1 MWNKSSLHDLIETKL
16 TDYQIIVVANRE
28 PYVHRFHDG
37 GARVECIRP
46 ASGLAAALDPVM
58 RASGGVWVGHG
69 SGDADR
75 RFVDA
80 DDHVRV
86 PPEDPSYTLRRVW
99 LTKEQEEGYYHGLAN
114 EGLWPLCHVTFTRP
128 IFEPR
133 HWQLYREVNA
143 LFGDAVLEEAGDR
156 PTFVFIQDYHFGLLP
171 RYLKDRNPNLIIAQ
185 FWHIPWPNRE
195 TFRVFP
201 WKEELL
207 DGMLG
212 NDLLGFHL
220 RYHCQNFIETVDRT
234 IEARVDHEQAEIVRG
249 NRTTLVRP
257 FPISIDFEQHGATAA
272 SDEVEAVMK
281 QWKNLLRLRG
291 DWLGIG
297 IERIDYTK
305 GIPERFRALDRLF
318 ERWPRYR
325 GHLTFLQV
333 GVPSRAHIPAY
344 QQLDNEIDRLAAEVN
359 AKWSTP
365 TWKPILYHKRHFSP
379 IEMMALHRL
388 ADFCVVSSLHD
399 GMNLVAKEFVA
410 SRIDGDGVLLLSQF
424 AGSVLE
430 LSDAVLFNP
439 FAVDELAESM
449 HQALLMRP
457 AERKRRML
465 RMRTAVE
472 ENNVYRWAGKI
483 LSALLKVDTAEPP
496 ESKQQSSPDLLRY
509 SNEPSAHTSPGPR
522 ARIPGRANAASAV

>member
-1 MWNKSSLHDLIETKL
+1 MWNRSALHNLIETKL

-28 PYVHRFHDG
+28 PYVHRFTGG
-37 GARVECIRP
+37 GASVECIRP

-58 RASGGVWVGHG
+58 RASGGVWVAHG

-75 RFVDA
+75 EFVDA
-80 DDHVRV
+80 RDHVGV
-86 PPEDPSYTLRRVW
+86 PPEDPVYTLRRVW

-128 IFEPR
+128 VFDPR
-133 HWQLYREVNA
+133 HWQYYREVNA
-143 LFGDAVLEEAGDR
+143 LFADAVLEEAGDR

-171 RYLKDRNPNLIIAQ
+171 RYLKDRNPNLIVAQ

-207 DGMLG
+207 DGLLG

-220 RYHCQNFIETVDRT
+220 RYHCHNFIETVDRT
-234 IEARVDHEQAEIVRG
+234 IEAKVDHEQAEIVRG
-249 NRTTLVRP
+249 NKMTQVRP
-257 FPISIDFEQHGATAA
+257 FPISIDFERHAVMAQSAA
-272 SDEVEAVMK
+272 VEAEIAH
-281 QWKNLLRLRG
+281 WKNGMRLG
-291 DWLGIG
+291 GGLLGIG

-305 GIPERFRALDRLF
+305 GIPERLRGLDRVF

-325 GHLTFLQV
+325 GNLTFLQV
-333 GVPSRAHIPAY
+333 GVPSRGHIPAY
-344 QQLDNEIDRLAAEVN
+344 QHLDDEIDRLVDEIN
-359 AKWSTP
+359 GKWSTP
-365 TWKPILYHKRHFSP
+365 SWQPVLYHKRHFSP
-379 IEMMALHRL
+379 VEMMALHRL

-399 GMNLVAKEFVA
+399 GMNLVAKEFVS
-410 SRIDGDGVLLLSQF
+410 SRADEDGVLLLSQF

-439 FAVDELAESM
+439 YAVDELSDAI
-449 HQALLMRP
+449 HQALTMTRS
-457 AERKRRML
+457 ERRRRMQ
-465 RMRTAVE
+465 RMRSAVE

-483 LSALLKVDTAEPP
+483 LSALLKVDTSEAINP
-496 ESKQQSSPDLLRY
+496 KQQSIPDFLPY
-509 SNEPSAHTSPGPR
+509 FDEPCSYHSPGPQAELADR
-522 ARIPGRANAASAV
+522 ARAASAV

>member
-1 MWNKSSLHDLIETKL
+1 MWNKSSLHELIETKL
-16 TDYQIIVVANRE
+16 SDHQFIVVANRE
-28 PYVHRFHDG
+28 PYVHRFANG
-37 GARVECIRP
+37 GTEVECIRP
-46 ASGLAAALDPVM
+46 ASGMAAALDPVM
-58 RASGGVWVGHG
+58 RASGGVWIGHG

-75 RFVDA
+75 EFVDRE
-80 DDHVRV
+80 DHVRV
-86 PPEDPSYTLRRVW
+86 PPEDPAYTLRRVW

-128 IFEPR
+128 VFSAR
-133 HWQLYREVNA
+133 HWELYREVNA
-143 LFGDAVLEEAGDR
+143 LFGDAVLEEAGNR

-207 DGMLG
+207 DGLLG

-234 IEARVDHEQAEIVRG
+234 IEARVDYEQAQIVRR
-249 NRTTLVRP
+249 NKMTQVRP
-257 FPISIDFEQHGATAA
+257 FPISIDFDQHAA
-272 SDEVEAVMK
+272 MASSTGVEVEMNH
-281 QWKNLLRLRG
+281 WKSQLRHRG
-291 DWLGIG
+291 DLLGIG

-305 GIPERFRALDRLF
+305 GIPERLRAIDRVF
-318 ERWPRYR
+318 ERWPAYR
-325 GHLTFLQV
+325 GRLTFLQI
-333 GVPSRAHIPAY
+333 GVPSRGHIAAY
-344 QQLDNEIDRLAAEVN
+344 QHLDHEIDHLVEEIN
-359 AKWSTP
+359 WKWCTS
-365 TWKPILYHKRHFSP
+365 TWKPVIYHKRHFGQV
-379 IEMMALHRL
+379 EMMALHRL

-439 FAVDELAESM
+439 FAIDELSESI
-449 HQALLMRP
+449 HYALTMKP
-457 AERKRRML
+457 AERKRRMQ

-472 ENNVYRWAGKI
+472 DNNVYRWAGKI
-483 LSALLKVDTAEPP
+483 LSALLKVDGSEPVD
-496 ESKQQSSPDLLRY
+496 SKHLPSPHYLGY
-509 SNEPSAHTSPGPR
+509 SDEPSHHSAGPR
-522 ARIPGRANAASAV
+522 AARPGRASTASAV

>member
-1 MWNKSSLHDLIETKL
+1 MWNRSALHNLIETKL

-28 PYVHRFHDG
+28 PYVHRFVQG
-37 GARVECIRP
+37 GAGVECIRP

-75 RFVDA
+75 EFVDA
-80 DDHVRV
+80 QDHVRV
-86 PPEDPSYTLRRVW
+86 PPEEPAYTLRRVW

-128 IFEPR
+128 VFEPR
-133 HWQLYREVNA
+133 HWELYREVNA

-171 RYLKDRNPNLIIAQ
+171 RYLKDRNPTLIVAQ

-207 DGMLG
+207 DGLLG

-234 IEARVDHEQAEIVRG
+234 IEAKVDHEQAEIIRG
-249 NRTTLVRP
+249 NKMTQVRP
-257 FPISIDFEQHGATAA
+257 FPISIDFERHSAMAT
-272 SDEVEAVMK
+272 SPEVEAEMVER
-281 QWKNLLRLRG
+281 KNQMRMRG
-291 DWLGIG
+291 DLLGIG

-305 GIPERFRALDRLF
+305 GIPERLRALDRLF

-344 QQLDNEIDRLAAEVN
+344 QQLDDEIDRLVEEVN
-359 AKWSTP
+359 WKWSTS
-365 TWKPILYHKRHFSP
+365 TWRPVLYFKRHFST

-399 GMNLVAKEFVA
+399 GMNLVAKEFVS
-410 SRIDGDGVLLLSQF
+410 SRTDEDGVLLLSQF

-439 FAVDELAESM
+439 FAVDEIAEAI
-449 HQALLMRP
+449 HQALSMKP
-457 AERKRRML
+457 AERKRRMQ

-483 LSALLKVDTAEPP
+483 LSALLKVDAAEPVDQ
-496 ESKQQSSPDLLRY
+496 EHQLSPDILRY
-509 SNEPSAHTSPGPR
+509 SDEPSSYHSSGPR
-522 ARIPGRANAASAV
+522 AQLANRASAASAV